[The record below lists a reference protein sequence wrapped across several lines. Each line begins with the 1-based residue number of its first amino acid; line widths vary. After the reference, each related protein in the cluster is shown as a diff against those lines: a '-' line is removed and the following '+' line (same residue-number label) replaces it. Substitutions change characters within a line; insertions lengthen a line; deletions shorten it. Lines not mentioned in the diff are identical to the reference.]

1 MSTSAEITYAIQND
15 RPSITIHLSA
25 QGEGNATPD
34 LCGMLCQIQTAIT
47 DFQKKPPT
55 KLLSDAEAVVQ
66 DVSHS
71 TPATQP
77 PQEKLFSSN
86 KRKGLSEKGTQQQ
99 KDNPEKD
106 YPGSVTKRQIGLIR
120 VNLKQRNI
128 PEKVFCTSHDV
139 ARIEELSLNQAR
151 SLIMNEDY

>member
-1 MSTSAEITYAIQND
+1 MSTTAEITCTIQND
-15 RPSITIHLSA
+15 RQSITFRVSA
-25 QGEGNATPD
+25 QGEGNSTPN
-34 LCGMLCQIQTAIT
+34 LRGMLSEVQDAIT
-47 DFQKKPPT
+47 DFQKKPPAR
-55 KLLSDAEAVVQ
+55 LLSNSEAVVQ

-106 YPGSVTKRQIGLIR
+106 YPGSVTKKQIGLIR
-120 VNLKQRNI
+120 LNLKERKI
-128 PEKVFCTSHDV
+128 PEKVFCTSHDI
-139 ARIEELSLNQAR
+139 ARIEDLSLNYAR
-151 SLIMNEDY
+151 ALIMNEDY